1 MIRLVAI
8 DVDDTLITDE
18 LTIPQATSQAIA
30 KALAK
35 GVEVTLATGRMYRSA
50 LPYAVELNL
59 TGPLIAYNGAMI
71 KTVAGEELYHCP
83 IPAETVRDLASFC
96 QDQQLTL
103 QVYID
108 DVLYVEEINEYVD
121 YYMSIASVP
130 AIPVGP
136 LNDFIAKGST
146 KALVVGQPSLL
157 DKVQPQ
163 LAEAFGGLIEVVRS
177 KPAYIEMTRRGISKA
192 HALEQLAQRYGLSR
206 DQIMAIGDS
215 FNDLEMIRYAGIGVA
230 VANAAPQVKEAAD
243 YVTLSNEE
251 AGVAEALIRF
261 LGL

>member
-18 LTIPQATSQAIA
+18 LTIPQASSSAIA
-30 KALAK
+30 RAQAK
-35 GVEVTLATGRMYRSA
+35 GVDITLATGRMYRSVM
-50 LPYAVELNL
+50 PYAKELSL
-59 TGPLIAYNGAMI
+59 TGPLIAYNGALI
-71 KTVAGEELYHCP
+71 KTVEGQELYHCP
-83 IPAETVRDLASFC
+83 LPVETVLGLVSFC
-96 QDQQLTL
+96 NHHQLTL

-108 DVLYVEEINEYVD
+108 DVLYVAEVNDYVD
-121 YYMSIASVP
+121 YYVSIANVP

-136 LNDFIAKGST
+136 LDKFVSKGST
-146 KALVVGQPSLL
+146 KALIVGDPSLL
-157 DKVQPQ
+157 DELHPK
-163 LAEAFGGLIEVVRS
+163 LNASFGHLLEAVRS
-177 KPAYIEMTRRGISKA
+177 KPPYIEMTRRGISKA
-192 HALEQLAQRYGLSR
+192 HALKQLAHRYGLSQ

-230 VANAAPQVKEAAD
+230 VANAPLQVQEAAD

-251 AGVAEALIRF
+251 AGVAEALTRF